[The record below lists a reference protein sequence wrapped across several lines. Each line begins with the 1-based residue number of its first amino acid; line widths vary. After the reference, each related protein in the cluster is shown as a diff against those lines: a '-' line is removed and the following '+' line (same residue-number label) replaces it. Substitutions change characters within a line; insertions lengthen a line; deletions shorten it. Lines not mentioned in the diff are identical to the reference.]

1 MNLNE
6 LATAVTYRLPI
17 VIVVMNNGVLGMV
30 RQWQKIL
37 YNGRYSETTLH
48 RQTDYVRLA
57 EAFGATGLVVSRRD
71 ELARLIPEAVNLGRT
86 VVIDARISKDE
97 NVLPMGVAPGRS
109 YNDQILS
116 IDKQGG
122 IL

>member
-97 NVLPMGVAPGRS
+97 NVLPMVAPGRS

>member
-1 MNLNE
+1 M
-6 LATAVTYRLPI
+6 TYRLPI

-97 NVLPMGVAPGRS
+97 NVLPMVAPGRS

>member
-1 MNLNE
+1 M
-6 LATAVTYRLPI
+6 
-17 VIVVMNNGVLGMV
+17 
-30 RQWQKIL
+30 
-37 YNGRYSETTLH
+37 
-48 RQTDYVRLA
+48 
-57 EAFGATGLVVSRRD
+57 
-71 ELARLIPEAVNLGRT
+71 NLGRT

-97 NVLPMGVAPGRS
+97 NVLPMVAPGRS